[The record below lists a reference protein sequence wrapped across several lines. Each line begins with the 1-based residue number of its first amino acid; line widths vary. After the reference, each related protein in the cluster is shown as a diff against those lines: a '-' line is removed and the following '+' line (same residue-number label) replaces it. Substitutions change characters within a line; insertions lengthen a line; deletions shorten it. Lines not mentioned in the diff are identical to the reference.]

1 MLKPVVTVPVFAVH
15 GLLDG
20 ARSKGLATES
30 WLDGVLAQARIAES
44 LLHLEQSRVTIEQ
57 YIALFSAVKNSLDDE
72 CPGHLHG
79 RPLRCGS
86 FALMARSTLGAKT
99 LAAALQRVSASFA
112 LLQDDVALVPVSDGL
127 LKGAALDVRHAL
139 GKHSDFLHG
148 LLLRVFWR
156 LLVWLHGGRLVP
168 RGLDFAFEPPPRA
181 ADYAQIFSGTLR
193 FGQAR
198 SAVWFEASAFTQ
210 PMRRDTAALQ
220 TFCVPPGNLIGPRLI
235 ERTASARVRALLQ
248 QACPEWPDL
257 TVAAQRLHMSVSA
270 LQRHLAVEGKSFQVL
285 KDELRRDMAIV
296 RLTSTDAA
304 LSAIAAELGF
314 ADGTAFQRAFK
325 SWTGSTP
332 GVYRSRT
339 QNVALLR
346 RGRTQSDEHRCPP
359 STGTQAPV
367 IHDPASVAN
376 SRNRPL
382 SSSGLPRRRIGM
394 RLISALPW
402 SVSHMASVI
411 SVSM

>member
-72 CPGHLHG
+72 CLGYLHG

-86 FALMARSTLGAKT
+86 FALMARSTLGART

-127 LKGAALDVRHAL
+127 LKGAALDVRRAP

-168 RGLDFAFEPPPRA
+168 RGFDFAFEPPPRA

-220 TFCVPPGNLIGPRLI
+220 TFLRATPGNLIGPCLI

-332 GVYRSRT
+332 GAYRSRT
-339 QNVALLR
+339 QK
-346 RGRTQSDEHRCPP
+346 T
-359 STGTQAPV
+359 
-367 IHDPASVAN
+367 
-376 SRNRPL
+376 
-382 SSSGLPRRRIGM
+382 
-394 RLISALPW
+394 
-402 SVSHMASVI
+402 
-411 SVSM
+411 

>member
-20 ARSKGLATES
+20 ARGKGLATRP

-44 LLHLEQSRVTIEQ
+44 LLHLEQSRVTVEQ
-57 YIALFSAVKNSLDDE
+57 YIALFSAVKDSLDDE
-72 CPGHLHG
+72 CLGYLRG

-99 LAAALQRVSASFA
+99 LAAALQRVSESFA
-112 LLQDDVALVPVSDGL
+112 LLQDDVALVPVSDGPL
-127 LKGAALDVRHAL
+127 SGAALDVRGAPGGHAN
-139 GKHSDFLHG
+139 FLHG

-168 RGLDFAFEPPPRA
+168 RGFDFAFAPPPHA
-181 ADYAQIFSGTLR
+181 ADYVRIFSGALR

-198 SAVWFEASAFTQ
+198 SAVWFEAAAFAQ
-210 PMRRDTAALQ
+210 PMRRDTATLQ
-220 TFCVPPGNLIGPRLI
+220 TFLRATPGNLIGPRLN

-257 TVAAQRLHMSVSA
+257 ADAARRLHMSVSA

-296 RLTSTDAA
+296 RLTSTDAT

-325 SWTGSTP
+325 SWTGSAP
-332 GVYRSRT
+332 GVYRSRE
-339 QNVALLR
+339 R
-346 RGRTQSDEHRCPP
+346 
-359 STGTQAPV
+359 
-367 IHDPASVAN
+367 
-376 SRNRPL
+376 
-382 SSSGLPRRRIGM
+382 
-394 RLISALPW
+394 
-402 SVSHMASVI
+402 
-411 SVSM
+411 